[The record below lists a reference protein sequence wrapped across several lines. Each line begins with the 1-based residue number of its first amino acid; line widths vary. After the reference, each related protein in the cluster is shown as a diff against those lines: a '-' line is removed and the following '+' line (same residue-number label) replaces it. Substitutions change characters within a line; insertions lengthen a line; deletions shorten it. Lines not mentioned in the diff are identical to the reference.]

1 MHISDLSVPETQLHL
16 LREVSVAIL
25 AITLREFRQNA
36 QQMQQL
42 LETSDKITQSVRDP
56 AIGHQVD
63 LKA

>member
-42 LETSDKITQSVRDP
+42 LETSDKITQSVSDP

-63 LKA
+63 LTA